1 MVTKEEIRE
10 GRVLV
15 DFYAEWCGPCKM
27 LARELAKFE
36 QEVDEVKVV
45 KVNVDENSEMASAFG
60 VRSIPA
66 IFYLEDGEVINKQ
79 VGTRTV
85 KQLKEF
91 TKVE

>member
-27 LARELAKFE
+27 LARELTKFE

-45 KVNVDENSEMASAFG
+45 KVNVDENSEMAAAFG

-66 IFYLEDGEVINKQ
+66 IFYLEDGEVIDKQ
-79 VGTRTV
+79 VGTRTI

>member
-1 MVTKEEIRE
+1 MVTKEEIRK

>member
-66 IFYLEDGEVINKQ
+66 IFYLENGEVINKQ